1 MSVTSDAADPAAK
14 VHQTAAELAITG
26 AWKARLRVQL
36 AKDVSIEETDRRIFA
51 RAANVAG

>member
-14 VHQTAAELAITG
+14 VHQTAAELAIPG
-26 AWKARLRVQL
+26 VWKARLREQL
-36 AKDVSIEETDRRIFA
+36 AKGVSVEEKDRRILA